1 MKIFMMQEQNIK
13 ETLYDISFKVTEEEY
28 RKDPSYS
35 YSTLAKFNREGF
47 DKLKSLFDKVESPS
61 LLFGSMVD
69 TLLTDSQEEFNN
81 KYLVAE
87 FPDLPDSIK
96 NIVESLFRL
105 YNGIHRSIDEI
116 PENPIKNIT
125 ESLKYQ
131 LNWKP
136 ETRVKVIKEKGSE
149 YYNLLFLSNNKTII
163 TNKEYLEVI
172 ECVDTL
178 KNNPSTKW
186 YFQPNNPF
194 DDNIERFYQLKFKGD
209 FEGIP
214 LRCMM
219 DLVICDH
226 STKTI
231 IPCDLKTSYKP
242 EWNFYKSYL
251 EWRYLYQSS
260 LYYYILRQNLD
271 KHPIYKDYT
280 LLDYRFIVISKG
292 TKIPLVWE
300 DKDTKIMGS
309 RTYGKNKQLYFKD
322 WREVLKEL
330 NAYIKHSSRVP
341 IGIEELELNN
351 LQMWL
356 NNE

>member
-1 MKIFMMQEQNIK
+1 MEEKRDS
-13 ETLYDISFKVTEEEY
+13 LYDISWRVSEPEY
-28 RKDPSYS
+28 RLGEGYS

-47 DKLKSLFDKVESPS
+47 DKIHSLFDKVESPS

-69 TLLTDSQEEFNN
+69 TLLTDGQEEFDN

-87 FPDLPDSIK
+87 FLDLPDSIK

-105 YNGIHRSIDEI
+105 YNGVHRSLDEI

-136 ETRVKVIKEKGSE
+136 ETRVKVIKERGHE
-149 YYNLLFLSNNKTII
+149 YYDLLFLSENKTVVS
-163 TNKEYLEVI
+163 TKDYQEVI
-172 ECVDTL
+172 TCVDIL
-178 KNNPSTKW
+178 RNNPTTKW
-186 YFQPNNPF
+186 YFESNNPF
-194 DDNIERFYQLKFKGD
+194 NDSIERFYQLKFKGE

-242 EWNFYKSYL
+242 EWNFYKSYID
-251 EWRYLYQSS
+251 WCYYIQAS
-260 LYYYILRQNLD
+260 LYWYILRQNLD

-292 TKIPLVWE
+292 TKIPLIWE
-300 DKDTKIMGS
+300 DRDTQKLGD
-309 RTYGKNKQLYFKD
+309 RHYGKNKQYYCKD
-322 WREVLKEL
+322 WRTLLKEL
-330 NAYIKHSSRVP
+330 DIYIKGTTRVP
-341 IGIEELELNN
+341 IGIGELELNN